1 MENQYPIVR
10 AWVERVAQTVQ
21 PENVVWID
29 GTQAE
34 TDAMNEALVA
44 SGVFT
49 RLNPDIYPNSF
60 WATSDPTDVA
70 RVEDR
75 TFICSHTQDDAGPTN
90 NWFDPQAMY
99 QKLDGLMAGCMRG
112 RTMYVVP
119 YLMGPD
125 GSPFSKVGFELTDSP
140 YVVANMKIM
149 ARVGSVA
156 LKNLPKDSADFVR
169 GVHSVGTLDPNERYI
184 CHFPEDNTIISFNSN
199 YGGNA
204 LQGKKCFAL
213 RIASTLARREGWLAE
228 HMLIVGITNPQG
240 KKHYLC
246 AAFPSACGKT
256 NLAMMVPPKLY
267 QEKGWKIETIGDDIA
282 WLRFGEDGRLYAIN
296 PEAGFFGVAPGTSE
310 KTNPNALRTISKNTI
325 FTNTAYNP
333 VDGTPWWEGLTKDQ
347 PEKLITWRRIEWTP
361 TCGMSA
367 AHANSRF
374 TAPAAQCPSI
384 DPAWESPQGVPIS
397 GIIFGGRR
405 PRTVPLV
412 YEARDWQHGTFL
424 GTTMASET
432 TAAAAGKVGELRR
445 DPMAM
450 LPFIGY
456 HAGDYFQ
463 HWLDM
468 GQHPHAKLPKIFHV
482 NWFRTSDQGDFL
494 WPGFG
499 DNVRVL
505 EWILKRIDGEV
516 DAAASPIGLLPKA
529 GDINTEGLSMAPHVM
544 EELFAVRPSDWH
556 FELDSQRKFF
566 DSVGAKMPA
575 ALRAQHEQLRR
586 NLGLAS

>member
-1 MENQYPIVR
+1 MENQYPIVL

-21 PENVVWID
+21 PHNVVWID

-34 TDAMNEALVA
+34 TEAMNEALVA
-44 SGVFT
+44 SGVLT
-49 RLNPDIYPNSF
+49 RLNPDRYPNSF

-75 TFICSHTQDDAGPTN
+75 TFICSHSQDDAGPTN

-149 ARVGSVA
+149 ARVGAVA

-282 WLRFGEDGRLYAIN
+282 WLRFGNDGRLYAIN

-333 VDGTPWWEGLTKDQ
+333 VDGTPWWEGLTKEQ
-347 PEKLITWRRIEWTP
+347 PEKLITWRGIEWTP

-374 TAPAAQCPSI
+374 TAPASQCPSI

-412 YEARDWQHGTFL
+412 YEARDWKHGTFL

-456 HAGDYFQ
+456 HAGDYFK

-468 GQHPHAKLPKIFHV
+468 GQHPDAQLPKIFHV

-516 DAAASPIGLLPKA
+516 DAAVSPIGLLPKA

-544 EELFAVRPSDWH
+544 EELFAVRSSDWH

-566 DSVGAKMPA
+566 DSIGAKMPA
-575 ALRAQHEQLRR
+575 TLKAQHEQLRR
-586 NLGLAS
+586 NLGLA